1 MTQRTTN
8 HRVAPRTKASL
19 LVLKTTS
26 LPWVVAQGFV
36 DSVLRPPPHGSGGA
50 ASGLGSANVSRYSV
64 AMVAQS
70 GSSGC
75 HHHSR

>member
-1 MTQRTTN
+1 MNKSLLPLTRLVLAVSALVPGVFGLSWL
-8 HRVAPRTKASL
+8 VAP
-19 LVLKTTS
+19 
-26 LPWVVAQGFV
+26 GCV
-36 DSVLRPPPHGSGGA
+36 DSVLWTLPHGSGGP

-75 HHHSR
+75 HHHRR